1 MVFCRS
7 VKGGSAMHIH
17 GLQKLTLLDYPGH
30 TACTVFTGG
39 CNYRCPFCHNA
50 SLVLHPTEQPLIAP
64 EEVLSFLKK
73 RQGLLDGVCITGG
86 EPTLEKGLGDFCA
99 AVKDLGFALKLDSNG
114 SRPEVLRE
122 LIDKKLVDYIA
133 MDIKSSRENYGAL
146 VGFPGY
152 DTAPVEESAA
162 LLMEGR
168 VDFEFRTTVVKEFH
182 SAEDFERIGQWLRG
196 GEKYFLQCFK
206 DSGDILGSGCSAFG
220 KDEMEHLRE
229 AVLPYI
235 PNTHLRG
242 VD

>member
-1 MVFCRS
+1 
-7 VKGGSAMHIH
+7 MHIH

-50 SLVLHPTEQPLIAP
+50 TLVLRPAEQPLIPAD
-64 EEVLSFLKK
+64 EVLSFLKK

-86 EPTLEKGLGDFCA
+86 EPTLEKGLADFA
-99 AVKDLGFALKLDSNG
+99 AQVKELGFAVKLDSNG

-122 LIDKKLVDYIA
+122 LVERSLVDYVA
-133 MDIKSSRENYGAL
+133 MDIKSSRENYGRL
-146 VGFPGY
+146 IGLPHY
-152 DTAPVEESAA
+152 DTAHVEESAA
-162 LLMEGR
+162 FLMEGR

-220 KDEMEHLRE
+220 KSEMERLRQ

-235 PNTHLRG
+235 PNTCLRG